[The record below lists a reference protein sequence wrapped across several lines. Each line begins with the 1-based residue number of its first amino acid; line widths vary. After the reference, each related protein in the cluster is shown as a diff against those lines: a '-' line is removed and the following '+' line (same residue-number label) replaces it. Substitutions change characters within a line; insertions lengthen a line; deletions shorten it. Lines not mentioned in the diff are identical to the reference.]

1 VAAAPSG
8 PTDMRRGLAFVGVFV
23 ALAVAIVAGREYFF
37 RHPPAPR
44 EARQATF
51 VGRDRCAGCHAA
63 QAALFAG
70 SHHDLAMQEATGETV
85 LGDFD
90 DASFTGGGVTST
102 FHRRDGGFFVRT
114 EGPDGAPDGA
124 PEGAPDGMPGGAPD
138 GMPDGAPSEYE
149 VAYTFGA
156 IPLQQYLVTFPDGR
170 YQPLRV
176 AWDSRPAAAG
186 GQRWFQLHPDFD
198 IEPDHPLHWSRPW
211 QSWNAACAEC
221 HSTGLRKGLDP
232 ERRSYATT
240 WEEIDVSCEAC
251 HGPGSEHLRIATGL
265 GDGESAPVAGLG
277 DAESAP
283 ADWGV
288 LANAGDPGRRWELG
302 PGATTAARS
311 EPRATDGEIESCA
324 HCHAR
329 RTTLA
334 EGRTADQPLLNTH
347 LPSLLRDDLYHADGQ
362 ILDEVYVY
370 GSFLQSRMYLSG
382 VTCSDCHEPHG
393 LGLRAEGNALCARC
407 HLASRYD
414 DASHHFHAPTSP
426 GARCAECH
434 MPATT
439 YMEVDPRRDHSLRI
453 PRPEL
458 SRSIGVPNACNA
470 CHADRPAAWAA
481 SAVERWYGPPDDA
494 ATDFARAI
502 HAGREGAPGA
512 AAALAAVAENAAQAP
527 IVRATALSLLAGHR
541 SPAARDAVR
550 RGLAD
555 REPLVRLGALEALEG
570 RPAAELLQLASPLA
584 GDPTLAVRTR
594 AGRLLASVPRSALT
608 AAQAAAVDRAIGEYE
623 AALRVDADQPS
634 SQVALGN
641 LFAATGRAAEAES
654 AYRSALA
661 LDPSHLAAHLNLA
674 DLLRAVGSTERE
686 ADVLRRALSLRP
698 DAPELHHA
706 LGLHRV
712 RAGDLAGALASLQRA
727 ARLAPENPRFSY
739 VYAVALV
746 SAGRIELALGELEAA
761 LERHPYDRDL
771 LTALATYQR
780 DRGDVDAA
788 TAYAERLVELFPEDA
803 ELRRLLAQLRAA
815 RR

>member
-1 VAAAPSG
+1 
-8 PTDMRRGLAFVGVFV
+8 MRRGLAFAGVFL
-23 ALAVAIVAGREYFF
+23 ALAVAIVAGRGYLS
-37 RHPPAPR
+37 RRPPAPP
-44 EARQATF
+44 EALQASF
-51 VGRDRCAGCHAA
+51 VGRDRCAACHAA

-102 FHRRDGGFFVRT
+102 FQRRDGRFFVRT
-114 EGPDGAPDGA
+114 GAPDGAPDEMPDGAPDGA
-124 PEGAPDGMPGGAPD
+124 PDEMPDGAPDGAPD
-138 GMPDGAPSEYE
+138 GMPDGAPDGGPGGAPAEYE

-156 IPLQQYLVTFPDGR
+156 IPLQQYLVAFPDGR

-186 GQRWFQLHPDFD
+186 GQRWFQLHADFD

-211 QSWNAACAEC
+211 RSWNAACAEC

-232 ERRSYATT
+232 GSQSYATT

-251 HGPGSEHLRIATGL
+251 HGPGSEHVRIATEL
-265 GDGESAPVAGLG
+265 GGGEGAPDG
-277 DAESAP
+277 
-283 ADWGV
+283 WGV
-288 LANAGDPGRRWELG
+288 LANVADPGRRWELA

-311 EPRATDGEIESCA
+311 ETRATDGEIESCA
-324 HCHAR
+324 QCHAR
-329 RTTLA
+329 RAALA
-334 EGRTADQPLLNTH
+334 EGRTADQPILDTH
-347 LPSLLRDDLYHADGQ
+347 LPSLLRNDLYHADGQ

-393 LGLRAEGNALCARC
+393 LGLRAEGNALCSRC

-414 DASHHFHAPTSP
+414 DVSHHFHKPTSP
-426 GARCAECH
+426 GARCAGCH

-470 CHADRPAAWAA
+470 CHTDRPAAWAA
-481 SAVERWYGPPDDA
+481 SAVERWYGPPDDS
-494 ATDFARAI
+494 ATAVARAI
-502 HAGREGAPGA
+502 KAGREGAPGA
-512 AAALAAVAENAAQAP
+512 AAALAAVATDAEQAP
-527 IVRATALSLLAGHR
+527 IVRATALSLLAGHASPTAR
-541 SPAARDAVR
+541 SAVR

-555 REPLVRLGALEALEG
+555 PEPLVRLGALEALEG
-570 RPAAELLQLASPLA
+570 MPAAELLPLAFPLA

-594 AGRLLASVPRSALT
+594 AGRLLASVPRSTLT

-623 AALRVDADQPS
+623 AALRIDADQPS
-634 SQVALGN
+634 SRVALGN
-641 LFAATGRAAEAES
+641 LFAATGRTAEAET

-674 DLLRAVGSTERE
+674 DLLRALGSTERE
-686 ADVLRRALSLRP
+686 ADVLRQALSLRP
-698 DAPELHHA
+698 DAPELQHA
-706 LGLHRV
+706 IGLHRV
-712 RAGDLAGALASLQRA
+712 RAGDPAGALASLERA
-727 ARLAPENPRFSY
+727 ARSAPDIPRFSY
-739 VYAVALV
+739 VYAVALA
-746 SAGRIELALGELEAA
+746 SAGRIELALRELEAA

-771 LTALATYQR
+771 LTALTTYLR
-780 DRGDVDAA
+780 DRGDLEAA
-788 TAYAERLVELFPEDA
+788 TGYAERLVELFPEDA
-803 ELRRLLAQLRAA
+803 QLQRLLAQLQAA